1 MKKKVK
7 KNEKPL
13 SCVQER
19 GLKKNKSEAKEQ
31 HTFIK
36 YKNPSNYGGVKPLE
50 PTKKFKIIY
59 IFGKTTI

>member
-19 GLKKNKSEAKEQ
+19 GLKKINLKQKSNI
-31 HTFIK
+31 HSLNIK
-36 YKNPSNYGGVKPLE
+36 TPPITEGLNL
-50 PTKKFKIIY
+50 
-59 IFGKTTI
+59 